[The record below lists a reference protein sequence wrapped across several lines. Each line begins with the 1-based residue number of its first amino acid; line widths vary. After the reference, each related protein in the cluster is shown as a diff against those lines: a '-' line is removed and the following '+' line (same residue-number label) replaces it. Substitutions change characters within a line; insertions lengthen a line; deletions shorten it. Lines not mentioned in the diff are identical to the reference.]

1 VAAVRPAALHRPG
14 APAAVVLG
22 AGEDGVDVA
31 GAEDAGGGVL
41 ADGVA
46 DWLACPLP
54 EGEGEGVV
62 VVWDC
67 GWLGPHAVS
76 NSAAAAAAVVIT
88 NPWEI
93 F

>member
-1 VAAVRPAALHRPG
+1 M
-14 APAAVVLG
+14 
-22 AGEDGVDVA
+22 DVA
-31 GAEDAGGGVL
+31 GAEGVEDAGGGVV

-46 DWLACPLP
+46 DWLDCPLP
-54 EGEGEGVV
+54 EGEGDV

>member
-1 VAAVRPAALHRPG
+1 MAAVSPAALHSPG
-14 APAAVVLG
+14 WPAAVVPG
-22 AGEDGVDVA
+22 AGEDGVDA
-31 GAEDAGGGVL
+31 GGAEDAGGGVL

-46 DWLACPLP
+46 DWLACPLL
-54 EGEGEGVV
+54 EGDA

-76 NSAAAAAAVVIT
+76 SSAAAAAAVVMA

>member
-1 VAAVRPAALHRPG
+1 MVP
-14 APAAVVLG
+14 G

-31 GAEDAGGGVL
+31 GAEDDVV

-46 DWLACPLP
+46 DVLACPLP
-54 EGEGEGVV
+54 AGDD

-76 NSAAAAAAVVIT
+76 NRAAAAAAVVIA

>member
-1 VAAVRPAALHRPG
+1 LHKAG
-14 APAAVVLG
+14 APAAVVPG
-22 AGEDGVDVA
+22 AGESGVVVTGADDGGAVD
-31 GAEDAGGGVL
+31 
-41 ADGVA
+41 ADDVG
-46 DWLACPLP
+46 DWLACPVA
-54 EGEGEGVV
+54 GAV

-76 NSAAAAAAVVIT
+76 NSAAAAAAVVMA